1 MAAAL
6 REVSSLRFQDGR
18 RGFWFAEGSRK
29 RLRSRREAKIKRR
42 RQVGDEDLYRP
53 PTPTASPSD
62 VRKAFGFPSHS
73 LSFDC
78 GEAEPRRYFLKC
90 IVTERQSLSA
100 HQAAEPL
107 FFCETQD
114 EASPGPSDLT
124 DSFKRLVT
132 FTWVSFIDSLFPLAQ
147 ASCS

>member
-1 MAAAL
+1 MLTPAPRVCRNRVTRAIQP
-6 REVSSLRFQDGR
+6 ECNPY
-18 RGFWFAEGSRK
+18 AE
-29 RLRSRREAKIKRR
+29 
-42 RQVGDEDLYRP
+42 DPYRP

-62 VRKAFGFPSHS
+62 VRKASGFPSHS

-114 EASPGPSDLT
+114 EVPVLRTSPIVSKDL
-124 DSFKRLVT
+124 
-132 FTWVSFIDSLFPLAQ
+132 
-147 ASCS
+147 